1 MKRNFNTIL
10 VTTDFSEKSLIALE
24 ESFNLARLTGLDI
37 TLFHV
42 IRDSG
47 HSIFSMF
54 DSEKSNSLKKEYE
67 GRFRKE
73 LIKIA
78 EDAGKRSGITINPV
92 VSSGKEYD
100 KILKASELL
109 ESKFIV
115 MGLNGESIASGKNMI
130 GSVSG
135 RVIRRAKCPVITIN
149 NKHTYDGC
157 RSILLPLDL
166 TVETRQKVSNAIEI
180 AKLFGSSIKIV
191 SVIVSPDDKNITAQ
205 LEHQLKQ
212 AKAFVKESGV
222 QCAAEL
228 IPKTDEHKSPAC
240 SILNYADKQGDVDLI
255 MIMTQQE
262 TGLFEFFI
270 GSSAQEIIRRAR
282 VPVMSIIP
290 KELGFITFAH

>member
-10 VTTDFSEKSLIALE
+10 VTTDFSEKSLVALE
-24 ESFNLARLTGLDI
+24 ESFNLAKLTGLDI

-47 HSIFSMF
+47 HSLFSMF
-54 DSEKSNSLKKEYE
+54 DGEKSASLKKEYE
-67 GRFRKE
+67 GRFRSE

-78 EDAGKRSGITINPV
+78 EDASKRSGITINPV
-92 VSSGKEYD
+92 ISSGKEYD
-100 KILKASELL
+100 KILKAAELL

-115 MGLNGESIASGKNMI
+115 SGLNSENIISDKNII

-180 AKLFGSSIKIV
+180 AKLFGSKIKIV
-191 SVIVSPDDKNITAQ
+191 SVLVSQGDKAIKEKLQ
-205 LEHQLKQ
+205 QQLKQ
-212 AKAFVKESGV
+212 AEAVISKSGIG
-222 QCAAEL
+222 CSSEL
-228 IPKTDEHKSPAC
+228 IRKTGEHRSPAC
-240 SILNYADKQGDVDLI
+240 SILNYADEQGDVDLI

-270 GSSAQEIIRRAR
+270 GSSAQEIIRRAK

-290 KELGFITFAH
+290 QELGFVTFSH

>member
-1 MKRNFNTIL
+1 MKKNFNTIL

-24 ESFNLARLTGLDI
+24 ESFNLARLTGLKI

-47 HSIFSMF
+47 HSLFSMF
-54 DSEKSNSLKKEYE
+54 DGEKSSSVVKEYE
-67 GRFRKE
+67 DRFRAE
-73 LIKIA
+73 LVKVA
-78 EDAGKRSGITINPV
+78 DEAAKRSGITINPV
-92 VSSGKEYD
+92 ISSGKEYD

-109 ESKFIV
+109 ESKFIM
-115 MGLNGESIASGKNMI
+115 MGLNSEPIEADKRMM

-149 NKHTYDGC
+149 NKHNYDGC

-166 TVETRQKVSNAIEI
+166 TVDTRQKVSNAIEI
-180 AKLFGSSIKIV
+180 AKLFNSQIKII
-191 SVIVSPDDKNITAQ
+191 SVLLSPGDKTIESKLKQ
-205 LEHQLKQ
+205 QLKQ
-212 AKAFVKESGV
+212 AEKVVLESGLE
-222 QCAAEL
+222 CSAEL
-228 IPKTDEHKSPAC
+228 IPKKPDHKSPAC
-240 SILNYADKQGDVDLI
+240 SILAYADEQGDIDLI

-270 GSSAQEIIRRAR
+270 GSSAQEIIRRAK

-290 KELGFITFAH
+290 KELGFVTFSH